1 MEKQV
6 YRKSLDLQKSGA
18 QWSIDVKQNDVN
30 SRRIVI
36 SLTDGG
42 KAFILG
48 GDMIATIYGKKT
60 DGNVIYKDC
69 AIENGMA
76 IVDVEKQLIT
86 AAGTVECELRIY
98 DSNAAGAQL
107 LTTPRF
113 NIEVY
118 DVLSDENRITSTSDY
133 SALTSETVKS
143 QEATKRANDIA
154 ETLETKL
161 ANGELKGEKGD
172 KGNDG
177 APGAKGDTGPQGE
190 QGPKGD
196 AGIQGPQG
204 EKGEQGVPG
213 TTDYTLLK
221 NQPITILSQDFKVS
235 ELKESS
241 LYFVN
246 SGINCKK
253 EDGSLLENLYA
264 GILILTGR
272 GGEAQVFD
280 SENTFYVNDL
290 SNGDWFN
297 ADCNHITTLEVNDL
311 LSNLS
316 NYNFT
321 YGRPLDS
328 RKKIT
333 KTISNFAESITKKT
347 MVLDSGDLSS
357 TISSNGKYSF
367 FTNGIFR
374 LGHPHAGTGF
384 TPLEIKVNKGDTI
397 YLKFSKTETECL
409 CDIVYIGDIG
419 KNIPD
424 DYDYKYSSI
433 DIWSGQ
439 LGFAIDATEYD
450 TTFWEM
456 VVGAQGTADDI
467 SSYLANLPCAKSGGL
482 VYSTKEEYG
491 RPEFKA
497 VTLGNGLK
505 FENGVLSAVATSDIA
520 SDQLKQIIGGLE

>member
-1 MEKQV
+1 MGL
-6 YRKSLDLQKSGA
+6 RKFKDIIKSIGAPNKDDTLLGVFNGKTAQKS
-18 QWSIDVKQNDVN
+18 IDD
-30 SRRIVI
+30 
-36 SLTDGG
+36 
-42 KAFILG
+42 ILKV
-48 GDMIATIYGKKT
+48 A
-60 DGNVIYKDC
+60 
-69 AIENGMA
+69 
-76 IVDVEKQLIT
+76 
-86 AAGTVECELRIY
+86 
-98 DSNAAGAQL
+98 
-107 LTTPRF
+107 
-113 NIEVY
+113 
-118 DVLSDENRITSTSDY
+118 
-133 SALTSETVKS
+133 
-143 QEATKRANDIA
+143 
-154 ETLETKL
+154 
-161 ANGELKGEKGD
+161 
-172 KGNDG
+172 
-177 APGAKGDTGPQGE
+177 
-190 QGPKGD
+190 
-196 AGIQGPQG
+196 
-204 EKGEQGVPG
+204 
-213 TTDYTLLK
+213 DYTALQ
-221 NQPITILSQDFKVS
+221 NRPITILSQDFKVS
-235 ELKESS
+235 DLKESS

-246 SGINCKK
+246 SDINCKK
-253 EDGSLLENLYA
+253 EDGRLLVNLYA

-316 NYNFT
+316 DYNFT

-424 DYDYKYSSI
+424 DYDYKYNPI

-439 LGFAIDATEYD
+439 LGFAIGATEYD

-456 VVGAQGTADDI
+456 VVGAQGTADEIDD
-467 SSYLANLPCAKSGGL
+467 YLCDLPCVRTGGL
-482 VYSTKEEYG
+482 VYSIPKAYG
-491 RPEFKA
+491 RPDFKA

-505 FENGVLSAVATSDIA
+505 FENGVLSLDIENGDNLKYGTSTTA
-520 SDQLKQIIGGLE
+520 EANEVTANE

>member
-1 MEKQV
+1 MGLKKLKDII
-6 YRKSLDLQKSGA
+6 KSIGAPNKDDTLLGVFNGKTAQKS
-18 QWSIDVKQNDVN
+18 IED
-30 SRRIVI
+30 
-36 SLTDGG
+36 
-42 KAFILG
+42 IL
-48 GDMIATIYGKKT
+48 K
-60 DGNVIYKDC
+60 V
-69 AIENGMA
+69 
-76 IVDVEKQLIT
+76 
-86 AAGTVECELRIY
+86 
-98 DSNAAGAQL
+98 S
-107 LTTPRF
+107 
-113 NIEVY
+113 
-118 DVLSDENRITSTSDY
+118 
-133 SALTSETVKS
+133 
-143 QEATKRANDIA
+143 
-154 ETLETKL
+154 
-161 ANGELKGEKGD
+161 
-172 KGNDG
+172 
-177 APGAKGDTGPQGE
+177 
-190 QGPKGD
+190 
-196 AGIQGPQG
+196 
-204 EKGEQGVPG
+204 
-213 TTDYTLLK
+213 DYTLLQ
-221 NQPITILSQDFKVS
+221 NRPITILSQDFKVS

-246 SGINCKK
+246 NNDVNCIT
-253 EDGSLLENLYA
+253 EDGSLLVNLYA

-280 SENTFYVNDL
+280 SENTFYVSDL

-316 NYNFT
+316 DYNFT

-374 LGHPHAGTGF
+374 LGHPRAVADF

-419 KNIPD
+419 KNFPD
-424 DYDYKYSSI
+424 NANYEYSTI
-433 DIWSGQ
+433 DVWSGQ
-439 LGFAIDATEYD
+439 LGFAIGATEYD
-450 TTFWEM
+450 STLWD
-456 VVGAQGTADDI
+456 VVVSAQGTAFDI
-467 SSYLANLPCAKSGGL
+467 NHYLFNLPCARTGGL
-482 VYSTKEEYG
+482 VYSTKEEFR
-491 RPEFKA
+491 RPEFRA

>member
-1 MEKQV
+1 MGL
-6 YRKSLDLQKSGA
+6 RKFKDIIKSIGVPNKDDTLLGVFNGKTAQKS
-18 QWSIDVKQNDVN
+18 IED
-30 SRRIVI
+30 
-36 SLTDGG
+36 
-42 KAFILG
+42 ILKV
-48 GDMIATIYGKKT
+48 A
-60 DGNVIYKDC
+60 
-69 AIENGMA
+69 
-76 IVDVEKQLIT
+76 
-86 AAGTVECELRIY
+86 
-98 DSNAAGAQL
+98 
-107 LTTPRF
+107 
-113 NIEVY
+113 
-118 DVLSDENRITSTSDY
+118 
-133 SALTSETVKS
+133 
-143 QEATKRANDIA
+143 
-154 ETLETKL
+154 
-161 ANGELKGEKGD
+161 
-172 KGNDG
+172 
-177 APGAKGDTGPQGE
+177 
-190 QGPKGD
+190 
-196 AGIQGPQG
+196 
-204 EKGEQGVPG
+204 
-213 TTDYTLLK
+213 DYTALQ
-221 NQPITILSQDFKVS
+221 NRPITILSQDFKVS
-235 ELKESS
+235 DLKESS

-253 EDGSLLENLYA
+253 EDGSLLVNLYA

-316 NYNFT
+316 DYNFT
-321 YGRPLDS
+321 YGRPLNS

-367 FTNGIFR
+367 YSGGIFR
-374 LGHPHAGTGF
+374 LGHPNAVVGF

-397 YLKFSKTETECL
+397 YLKFSKTDTECL
-409 CDIVYIGDIG
+409 CDIVYIGDIS

-424 DYDYKYSSI
+424 DANYKYNPI

-467 SSYLANLPCAKSGGL
+467 SSYLANLPCVRTGGL
-482 VYSTKEEYG
+482 VYSIPKEYG
-491 RPEFKA
+491 RPEFRN

>member
-1 MEKQV
+1 MKLKKISDII
-6 YRKSLDLQKSGA
+6 KSIGAPNKDDTLLGVFNGKTAQKS
-18 QWSIDVKQNDVN
+18 IDD
-30 SRRIVI
+30 
-36 SLTDGG
+36 
-42 KAFILG
+42 ILKV
-48 GDMIATIYGKKT
+48 A
-60 DGNVIYKDC
+60 
-69 AIENGMA
+69 
-76 IVDVEKQLIT
+76 
-86 AAGTVECELRIY
+86 
-98 DSNAAGAQL
+98 
-107 LTTPRF
+107 
-113 NIEVY
+113 
-118 DVLSDENRITSTSDY
+118 
-133 SALTSETVKS
+133 
-143 QEATKRANDIA
+143 
-154 ETLETKL
+154 
-161 ANGELKGEKGD
+161 
-172 KGNDG
+172 
-177 APGAKGDTGPQGE
+177 
-190 QGPKGD
+190 
-196 AGIQGPQG
+196 
-204 EKGEQGVPG
+204 
-213 TTDYTLLK
+213 DYTALQ
-221 NQPITILSQDFKVS
+221 NRPITILSQDFKVS
-235 ELKESS
+235 DLKESS

-246 SGINCKK
+246 SDINCKK
-253 EDGSLLENLYA
+253 EDGRLLVNLYA

-316 NYNFT
+316 DYNFT

-424 DYDYKYSSI
+424 DANYKYNPI

-439 LGFAIDATEYD
+439 LGFAIGATEYD

-456 VVGAQGTADDI
+456 VVGAQGTADEIDD
-467 SSYLANLPCAKSGGL
+467 YLCDLPCVRTGGL
-482 VYSTKEEYG
+482 VYSIPKAYG
-491 RPEFKA
+491 RPDFKA

-505 FENGVLSAVATSDIA
+505 FENGVLSLDIENGDNLKYGTSTTA
-520 SDQLKQIIGGLE
+520 EANEVTANE

>member
-1 MEKQV
+1 MGL
-6 YRKSLDLQKSGA
+6 RKFKDIIKSIGVPNKDDTLLGVFNGKTAQKS
-18 QWSIDVKQNDVN
+18 IED
-30 SRRIVI
+30 
-36 SLTDGG
+36 
-42 KAFILG
+42 ILKV
-48 GDMIATIYGKKT
+48 A
-60 DGNVIYKDC
+60 
-69 AIENGMA
+69 
-76 IVDVEKQLIT
+76 
-86 AAGTVECELRIY
+86 
-98 DSNAAGAQL
+98 
-107 LTTPRF
+107 
-113 NIEVY
+113 
-118 DVLSDENRITSTSDY
+118 
-133 SALTSETVKS
+133 
-143 QEATKRANDIA
+143 
-154 ETLETKL
+154 
-161 ANGELKGEKGD
+161 
-172 KGNDG
+172 
-177 APGAKGDTGPQGE
+177 
-190 QGPKGD
+190 
-196 AGIQGPQG
+196 
-204 EKGEQGVPG
+204 
-213 TTDYTLLK
+213 DYTALQ
-221 NQPITILSQDFKVS
+221 NRPITILSQDFKVS
-235 ELKESS
+235 DLKESS

-253 EDGSLLENLYA
+253 EDGSLLVNLYA

-316 NYNFT
+316 DYNFT
-321 YGRPLDS
+321 YGRPLNP

-367 FTNGIFR
+367 YSGGIFR
-374 LGHPHAGTGF
+374 LGHPNAVVGF

-397 YLKFSKTETECL
+397 YLKFSKTDTECL
-409 CDIVYIGDIG
+409 CDIVYIGDIS

-424 DYDYKYSSI
+424 DANYKYNPI

-467 SSYLANLPCAKSGGL
+467 SSYLANLPCVRTGGL
-482 VYSTKEEYG
+482 VYSIPKEYG
-491 RPEFKA
+491 RPELKA